1 MPTSTKIEVYD
12 PNMDKPVTRI
22 IVPGDITKDQLK
34 KEIKVGVTLIID
46 LGDKKK
52 KKTFTIK
59 IFDEALKQQLE
70 DYINSLIVKLS
81 VLETEERVGGEITLA
96 DIKTD

>member
-1 MPTSTKIEVYD
+1 MNTNTRIEVFD
-12 PNMDKPVTRI
+12 PNMDKSVTRI
-22 IVPGDITKDQLK
+22 IVPGDVTKEQLK

-52 KKTFTIK
+52 KDTFTIK
-59 IFDEALKQQLE
+59 IFDEKLKQELE
-70 DYINSLIVKLS
+70 NYINSLSVKLS
-81 VLETEERVGGEITLA
+81 LLETEERTGGELSLA

>member
-1 MPTSTKIEVYD
+1 MGISTKIEVYD
-12 PNMDKPVTRI
+12 PNMEKPVTRI
-22 IVPGDITKDQLK
+22 IVPGDITKEQLK
-34 KEIKVGVTLIID
+34 KEIRVGVTLVID

-59 IFDEALKQQLE
+59 IFDDELKTRLE
-70 DYINSLIVKLS
+70 DYIDSLIVKLS
-81 VLETEERVGGEITLA
+81 VLETEERIGGELTLG

>member
-1 MPTSTKIEVYD
+1 MPTSTRIEVYD

-59 IFDEALKQQLE
+59 IFDEELKQRLE
-70 DYINSLIVKLS
+70 EYIDSLIVKLS
-81 VLETEERVGGEITLA
+81 LLETEERVGGELTLG